1 MINAD
6 EADGICLLSV
16 VFLCLFVRGDELL
29 VDSAFQRPQNQK
41 MLTLEKIVQRT
52 LQGMKNENFSSI
64 TGLNIY
70 SNHVL

>member
-41 MLTLEKIVQRT
+41 MSTLEKIVQRT

>member
-41 MLTLEKIVQRT
+41 MLLLEKIVQRT